1 MFSNEMINKIKRNFF
16 SKCCMAKTALWLM
29 AAWLLLGA
37 GSVRA
42 DEVKFTA
49 TAKPVVNVGE
59 RFQLNYKINA
69 EGSSFRGP
77 NITDFQM
84 LSGPN
89 TSTSSSVQ
97 IINGQV
103 SRKSEYIYSYIL
115 QAAAEG
121 NFTIPPA
128 TIVVEGKSYTSNSLQ
143 IKVGKSAAAQGGSSS
158 GGQQQSSG
166 GTTAGDN
173 ELFLRAQISNST
185 PFQGEQ
191 TIITYKLYTSLPISN
206 IDVSNINSFPGF
218 WSKDLF
224 QNIKE
229 YPQSREV
236 INGQEFVVA
245 EVKKLALFAQRSGQ
259 IVIEPGVLECVAQVR
274 GETRR
279 NSSDPFFDSF
289 FNDPFFNSRYQNVQ
303 KRLTSNSLKI
313 DVKPLPT
320 QNKPAEFSGAVGSF
334 TFEPEITSNEVKA
347 NEPVTLRFSL
357 KGRGNIELIDAPKVI
372 FPPDFEVYDPEISS
386 NIQVNQSGV
395 SGTRTFEYLM
405 IPRNPGKYTI
415 KSVPFAY
422 FDVSRQSYVSLN
434 TPSYD
439 ITVSK
444 GDGQAAQVTY
454 KGGANQTDIQYIGQ
468 DIRHIKLPPY
478 QLRPIGTYFFRSMLY
493 NLLMLII
500 VIVAIIILIVWRR
513 TVRRRSDTVMM
524 RTRKATKVSRRRLK
538 LAALYLKEKKEVDFY
553 NEISR
558 ALWGYMGDKLNIPPA
573 ELSMDNVREILS
585 RRNVNPEIADQFI
598 ATLNSTEYARFAP
611 GNKSEVMDKVYH
623 EALDVITKIER
634 ELK

>member
-1 MFSNEMINKIKRNFF
+1 
-16 SKCCMAKTALWLM
+16 MAKTMLWLF
-29 AAWLLLGA
+29 AAWLMLGA

-49 TAKPVVNVGE
+49 TAKPVVTAGE

-69 EGSSFRGP
+69 EGANFRGP

-97 IINGQV
+97 IVNGQV
-103 SRKSEYIYSYIL
+103 SRKSEYVFSYIL
-115 QAAAEG
+115 QAVTDG
-121 NFTIPPA
+121 TFTIPPA
-128 TIVVEGKSYTSNSLQ
+128 TIVVDGKSYTSNSIQ
-143 IKVGKSAAAQGGSSS
+143 VKVTKNAAAQQGS
-158 GGQQQSSG
+158 GQQKSG
-166 GTTAGDN
+166 EATTSTDD
-173 ELFLRAQISNST
+173 LFLRAQISNST
-185 PFQGEQ
+185 PYQGEQ
-191 TIITYKLYTSLPISN
+191 VVITYKLYTSLPISN
-206 IDVSNINSFPGF
+206 INTSEINSFPGF

-245 EVKKLALFAQRSGQ
+245 EVKKLALFPQRSGQ
-259 IVIEPGVLECVAQVR
+259 IVIEPGMLECVAQIR
-274 GETRR
+274 SASRR

-289 FNDPFFNSRYQNVQ
+289 FNDPFFNSRYQNVE
-303 KRLTSNSLKI
+303 KKLTSNSLKI

-320 QNKPAEFSGAVGSF
+320 QNKPADFSGAVGSF
-334 TFEPEITSNEVKA
+334 TFESELTSGEVKT
-347 NEPVTLRFSL
+347 NEPVTLRFKL
-357 KGRGNIELIDAPKVI
+357 KGRGNIELIDAPKVA
-372 FPPDFEVYDPEISS
+372 FPPDFEVYDPEISN
-386 NIQVNQSGV
+386 NIQVNLSGV
-395 SGTRTFEYLM
+395 SGTRTFEYLI
-405 IPRNPGKYTI
+405 IPRNPGSYTI
-415 KSVPFAY
+415 KSVPFSY
-422 FDVSRQSYVSLN
+422 FDVSSQKYVSLN
-434 TPSYD
+434 TPPYD
-439 ITVSK
+439 ISVSK
-444 GDGQAAQVTY
+444 GDGQTTQINY
-454 KGGANQTDIQYIGQ
+454 QGGTNQTDIQYIGR

-478 QLRPIGTYFFRSMLY
+478 QLRPIGTYFFRSSLY
-493 NLLMLII
+493 NLLMLAI
-500 VIVAIIILIVWRR
+500 AIISIVILIVWRR
-513 TVRRRSDTVMM
+513 TVRRRSDVAMM

-538 LAALYLKEKKEVDFY
+538 LAATYLKEKKEIVFY

-558 ALWGYMGDKLNIPPA
+558 ALWGYMSDKLNIPPA

-598 ATLNSTEYARFAP
+598 ETLNSTEYARFAP
-611 GNKSEVMDKVYH
+611 GEKSEVMDKVYH

>member
-1 MFSNEMINKIKRNFF
+1 MMIKIKRNFV
-16 SKCCMAKTALWLM
+16 SHSRMAKTLLWLV
-29 AAWLLLGA
+29 AAWLVLGA
-37 GSVRA
+37 GSARA

-49 TAKPVVNVGE
+49 TAKPVVTKGE

-69 EGSSFRGP
+69 EGANFRGP

-103 SRKSEYIYSYIL
+103 SRKSEYIFSYIL
-115 QAAAEG
+115 QAVTEG
-121 NFTIPPA
+121 TFTIPPA
-128 TIVVEGKSYTSNSLQ
+128 TIVVDGKSYTSNSLQ
-143 IKVGKSAAAQGGSSS
+143 VKVTNNASTQQGGGANSGQQNS
-158 GGQQQSSG
+158 GGA
-166 GTTAGDN
+166 TADAGD
-173 ELFLRAQISNST
+173 LFLRAQISNST
-185 PFQGEQ
+185 PYQGEQ
-191 TIITYKLYTSLPISN
+191 VIITYKLYTSLPISN
-206 IDVSNINSFPGF
+206 IDVSKINSFPGF

-259 IVIEPGVLECVAQVR
+259 IVIEPGVLGCVAQVR
-274 GETRR
+274 SNSRR

-289 FNDPFFNSRYQNVQ
+289 FNDPFFNSRYQNVE
-303 KRLTSNSLKI
+303 KTLTSNSLKI

-320 QNKPAEFSGAVGSF
+320 QNKPADFSGAVGSF
-334 TFEPEITSNEVKA
+334 TFESELTNREVKA
-347 NEPVTLRFSL
+347 NEPITLRFTL
-357 KGRGNIELIDAPKVI
+357 KGRGNIELIDAPKVG
-372 FPPDFEVYDPEISS
+372 FPPDFEVYDPEISN

-395 SGTRTFEYLM
+395 SGTRTFEYLI
-405 IPRNPGKYTI
+405 IPRNPGSYSI
-415 KSVPFAY
+415 KSVPFSY
-422 FDVSRQSYVSLN
+422 FDVSRQAYQSLN
-434 TPSYD
+434 TPPFE

-454 KGGANQTDIQYIGQ
+454 QGATNQTDIQYIGR

-478 QLRPIGTYFFRSMLY
+478 QLRPIGTYFFRSGIY
-493 NLLMLII
+493 NLFMLAI
-500 VIVAIIILIVWRR
+500 VVVAIIILILWRR
-513 TVRRRSDTVMM
+513 TVRRRSDAAMM
-524 RTRKATKVSRRRLK
+524 RTRKATKISLRRLK
-538 LAALYLKEKKEVDFY
+538 LAAVYLKEKKEIDFY

-558 ALWGYMGDKLNIPPA
+558 ALWGYMSDKLNIPPA
-573 ELSMDNVREILS
+573 ELSMDNVREILN
-585 RRNVNPEIADQFI
+585 RRKVNPEIADQFI